1 MNLLGL
7 VQERSTK
14 FQSTFRKWFL
24 SSDIHPSIAV
34 LSSSRMLLSSFYAG
48 TAKKELI
55 TFLSDN
61 GNSFLDYLGNNQVGL
76 LITTDQLQDMQGE
89 ALIKRALSL
98 QPTLRTI
105 LLIQDQ
111 SRVNP
116 QDLDYKSPVIVAD
129 IDMLTN
135 AFPFRAALLA
145 AIGNAAYRS
154 QSVPEPKDKQLDSI
168 SIKLSAIET
177 QMLEYFA
184 EGLTLAEI
192 AKKTHHTSS
201 TIKTYSRNLLQKLGV
216 NSRQKALM
224 KAFQIGAIKMKQKL

>member
-89 ALIKRALSL
+89 ALIQRALSL
-98 QPTLRTI
+98 QPALRTI

-111 SRVNP
+111 LKVNLEG
-116 QDLDYKSPVIVAD
+116 LDYKSPVIVAD

-192 AKKTHHTSS
+192 AEKTHHTSS

-216 NSRQKALM
+216 NSRQKALI
-224 KAFQIGAIKMKQKL
+224 KALKIGAIKFRQNF

>member
-14 FQSTFRKWFL
+14 FQSTFRNWFL

-61 GNSFLDYLGNNQVGL
+61 GNSFLDYLGNNQAGL

-89 ALIKRALSL
+89 ALIQRALSL
-98 QPTLRTI
+98 QPALRTI

-111 SRVNP
+111 LKVNL
-116 QDLDYKSPVIVAD
+116 QGLDYKSPVIVAD

-192 AKKTHHTSS
+192 AEKTHHTSS

-224 KAFQIGAIKMKQKL
+224 KALQIGVIKMKQKL

>member
-14 FQSTFRKWFL
+14 FQSTFQKWFL
-24 SSDIHPSIAV
+24 SSDIHPSIAF

-48 TAKKELI
+48 TIKKELI
-55 TFLSDN
+55 TFLSDS
-61 GNSFLDYLGNNQVGL
+61 GNSFLDYLDNNQVGL
-76 LITTDQLQDMQGE
+76 LITTDQLKDIQGE
-89 ALIKRALSL
+89 ALIKRSLSL

-111 SRVNP
+111 PRVNP
-116 QDLDYKSPVIVAD
+116 QSLDYKSPVIVAD
-129 IDMLTN
+129 KDMLTN
-135 AFPFRAALLA
+135 TYPFRAALLA

-154 QSVPEPKDKQLDSI
+154 QSAPEPKNNQLDSI
-168 SIKLSAIET
+168 SIKLSATET

-184 EGLTLAEI
+184 EGLTLGEI
-192 AKKTHHTSS
+192 ALQTQHTAS

-216 NSRQKALM
+216 NSRQRALM
-224 KAFQIGAIKMKQKL
+224 KALQIGAIKAKQHF

>member
-14 FQSTFRKWFL
+14 FQSTFRNWFL

-76 LITTDQLQDMQGE
+76 LITTDQLHDMQGE
-89 ALIKRALSL
+89 ALIQRALSL
-98 QPTLRTI
+98 QPALRTI

-111 SRVNP
+111 LKVNL
-116 QDLDYKSPVIVAD
+116 QGLDYKSPVIVAD

-192 AKKTHHTSS
+192 AEKTHHTSS

-224 KAFQIGAIKMKQKL
+224 KAFQTGAIKMKQKL

>member
-7 VQERSTK
+7 VQERITK
-14 FQSTFRKWFL
+14 FQSTFRNWFL

-89 ALIKRALSL
+89 ALIQRALSL
-98 QPTLRTI
+98 QPALRTI

-111 SRVNP
+111 LKVNL
-116 QDLDYKSPVIVAD
+116 QGLDYKSPVIVAD

-192 AKKTHHTSS
+192 AEKTHHTSS

>member
-1 MNLLGL
+1 MNLLGM

-14 FQSTFRKWFL
+14 FQSTFQKWFL

-55 TFLSDN
+55 TFLSDS

-89 ALIKRALSL
+89 ALIQKALCL

-105 LLIQDQ
+105 LVIQDQ
-111 SRVNP
+111 PRVNF
-116 QDLDYKSPVIVAD
+116 QGLDYKSPVIVAN

-168 SIKLSAIET
+168 SIKLSTIET
-177 QMLEYFA
+177 QMLEHFA
-184 EGLTLAEI
+184 EGLTLGEI
-192 AKKTHHTSS
+192 AEKTHHTSS

-224 KAFQIGAIKMKQKL
+224 KALQIGAIKMKQKF

>member
-14 FQSTFRKWFL
+14 FQSTFRNWFL

-34 LSSSRMLLSSFYAG
+34 LSSSGMLLSSFYAG

-89 ALIKRALSL
+89 ALIQRALSL
-98 QPTLRTI
+98 QPALRTI

-111 SRVNP
+111 LKVNL
-116 QDLDYKSPVIVAD
+116 QGLDYKSPVIVAD

-192 AKKTHHTSS
+192 AEKTHHTSS

>member
-14 FQSTFRKWFL
+14 FQSTFRKWFP

-89 ALIKRALSL
+89 ALIQRALSL
-98 QPTLRTI
+98 QPALRTI

-111 SRVNP
+111 LKVNLEG
-116 QDLDYKSPVIVAD
+116 LDYKSPVIVAD

-192 AKKTHHTSS
+192 AEKTHHTSS

>member
-7 VQERSTK
+7 VQERSKK
-14 FQSTFRKWFL
+14 FQSTFQKWFL

-55 TFLSDN
+55 TYLSDN

-89 ALIKRALSL
+89 ALIRRALSL
-98 QPTLRTI
+98 QPSLRTI

-111 SRVNP
+111 P
-116 QDLDYKSPVIVAD
+116 GIDLEAQNYKSPVIVID
-129 IDMLTN
+129 KDMLTN
-135 AFPFRAALLA
+135 TYPFRAALLA

-154 QSVPEPKDKQLDSI
+154 QSAPEPKNKQLDSI

-177 QMLEYFA
+177 QMLEHFA
-184 EGLTLAEI
+184 EGLTLGEI
-192 AKKTHHTSS
+192 AEKTHHTSS

-216 NSRQKALM
+216 NSRQQALM
-224 KAFQIGAIKMKQKL
+224 KALQIGAIKMKQKF

>member
-14 FQSTFRKWFL
+14 FQSTFQNWFL
-24 SSDIHPSIAV
+24 SSDMHPSIAV

-76 LITTDQLQDMQGE
+76 VITTDQLQDMQGE
-89 ALIKRALSL
+89 ALIQRALSL
-98 QPTLRTI
+98 QPALRTI

-111 SRVNP
+111 LKVNL
-116 QDLDYKSPVIVAD
+116 QGLDYKSPVIVAD

-168 SIKLSAIET
+168 SIKLSAVET

-192 AKKTHHTSS
+192 AEKTHHTSS

-224 KAFQIGAIKMKQKL
+224 KAFQIGAIIMKQKL

>member
-14 FQSTFRKWFL
+14 FQSTFRNWFL
-24 SSDIHPSIAV
+24 NSDTHPSIAV

-89 ALIKRALSL
+89 ALIQRALSL
-98 QPTLRTI
+98 QPALRTI

-111 SRVNP
+111 LKVNL
-116 QDLDYKSPVIVAD
+116 QGLDYKSPVIVAD

-192 AKKTHHTSS
+192 AEKTHHTSS

>member
-1 MNLLGL
+1 MNLLKS

-14 FQSTFRKWFL
+14 FQSTFQKWFL
-24 SSDIHPSIAV
+24 GSSIHPSIAV

-89 ALIKRALSL
+89 ALIQRALSL
-98 QPTLRTI
+98 QPALRTI

-111 SRVNP
+111 LKVNLEG
-116 QDLDYKSPVIVAD
+116 LDYKSPVIVAD

-154 QSVPEPKDKQLDSI
+154 QSVPEPKDNQLDSI
-168 SIKLSAIET
+168 SINLSAIET

-192 AKKTHHTSS
+192 AEKTHHTSS